1 MIIIIISNTKKMKD
15 PLLQPFQLKHLNLKN
30 RIITTS
36 HEPAYNENGFPKDRY
51 IAYHL
56 ERAKGGIS
64 MTMTAGSAVVSKD
77 SPPSFDNIHAYKDEV
92 VPWIKKLT
100 GVIHDQN
107 CAIMIQL
114 THLGRRT
121 SWNKGDWLPSIS
133 SGKHREP
140 AHKAFPKVAESW
152 DIQRIINEYGNA
164 AERMKEG
171 GMDGVELEAQG
182 HLIGQF
188 LSPFT
193 NELETEYG
201 GNFNNRLRFTFDI
214 LSEIRKKVGKN
225 FIVGIRC
232 VFDEVESG
240 GITKTEGFKIA
251 KILSDSGLVD
261 YLNINRGRIHTDPI
275 LTKHIPIQGMKTA
288 PHLEFAG
295 EIKKMVNLPIF
306 HASKISDVATAR
318 YAISNG
324 LVDMVGMTRGHLA
337 DPHIVKKI
345 KEKRE
350 DDIRPCVGA
359 TYCLDRIYQGE
370 EALCIH
376 NAATGR
382 ELKFPNIITSSK
394 LKKKIVVVGA
404 GPGGLE
410 GARIA
415 GERGH
420 EVVVFEAAS
429 DPGGQVRLCA
439 KSDRRKDMMGI
450 IDWRMQQC
458 SKKNVS
464 FNFNILAE
472 DKEIINENP
481 DTVIIATGG
490 IPNLQLFETKKD
502 LENVFTSWDIISGD
516 IKLAE
521 NILIYDEAG
530 DHTAMQS
537 AEIAVDQGSKVEFM
551 TPDRLISSEIMG
563 MNLTPYI
570 KNLQNKKITYS
581 IAKRLL
587 DVSIK
592 GNKLNAIIG
601 SDYDGNFKYNSTYD
615 QIILNYGI
623 KPLDELYF
631 NLVPLSKNEGEINYD
646 KFIKGEEQ
654 NIIKNNKK
662 KFNLYRIGD
671 AISSRN
677 IHAAIYD
684 ALRITINI

>member
-1 MIIIIISNTKKMKD
+1 MTDS
-15 PLLQPFQLKHLNLKN
+15 LLQSFKLKHLNLKN

-36 HEPAYNENGFPKDRY
+36 HEPAYNEDGFPKDRY
-51 IAYHL
+51 VAYHL
-56 ERAKGGIS
+56 ERAKGGIA
-64 MTMTAGSAVVSKD
+64 MTMTAGSTVVSKD

-100 GVIHDQN
+100 EAIHDQD
-107 CAIMIQL
+107 CKIMIQL

-152 DIQRIINEYGNA
+152 DIERIIKEYGDA

-171 GMDGVELEAQG
+171 GMDGVELEGQG

-188 LSPFT
+188 LSPLT

-201 GNFNNRLRFTFDI
+201 GSFENRLRFTLDVLSDI
-214 LSEIRKKVGKN
+214 RNKVGQK

-232 VFDEVESG
+232 VFDEVEKG
-240 GITKTEGFKIA
+240 GITKSDGLKIA
-251 KILSDSGLVD
+251 KILSDSGLID

-275 LTKHIPIQGMKTA
+275 LTKHIPIQGMKSA

-295 EIKKMVNLPIF
+295 EIKKEVNLPIF

-324 LVDMVGMTRGHLA
+324 LVDMIGMTRGHLA

-382 ELKFPNIITSSK
+382 ELKFPNIISK
-394 LKKKIVVVGA
+394 SKIKKKIVVVGA

-410 GARIA
+410 AARIA
-415 GERGH
+415 AERGH
-420 EVVVFEAAS
+420 EVIVFEAAP
-429 DPGGQVRLCA
+429 DPGGQIRLCA
-439 KSDRRKDMMGI
+439 KSARRKDMMGI

-458 SKKNVS
+458 IKKNVK
-464 FNFNILAE
+464 FNFNIIAE
-472 DKEIINENP
+472 AQDVINENP
-481 DTVIIATGG
+481 DTIIIATGG
-490 IPNLQLFETKKD
+490 MPNLELFETKKD

-516 IKLAE
+516 VKLAE

-537 AEIAVDQGSKVEFM
+537 AEIAIEKGSTVEFM

-563 MNLTPYI
+563 MNLTPYL

-581 IAKRLL
+581 IAKRLI

-592 GNKLNAIIG
+592 GNKLNATIG
-601 SDYDGNFKYNSTYD
+601 SDYDENFKHNSIYD
-615 QIILNYGI
+615 QIFLNYGV

-631 NLVPLSKNEGEINYD
+631 NLVSFSKNEGEVNYT
-646 KFIKGEEQ
+646 KFIKGEIQ
-654 NIIKNNKK
+654 NIIKNKNN

-671 AISSRN
+671 AVSSRN

-684 ALRITINI
+684 ALRLVINL

>member
-1 MIIIIISNTKKMKD
+1 MAD
-15 PLLQPFQLKHLNLKN
+15 PLLESFQLKHLHLKN

-36 HEPAYNENGFPKDRY
+36 HEPAYNDDGFPKDRY

-56 ERAKGGIS
+56 ERAKGGIA

-100 GVIHDQN
+100 DTIHDHD
-107 CAIMIQL
+107 CKIMIQL

-121 SWNKGDWLPSIS
+121 SWSKGDWLPSLS

-140 AHKAFPKVAESW
+140 AHKAFPKVMESW
-152 DIQRIINEYGNA
+152 DIERIIKEYGDA

-171 GMDGVELEAQG
+171 GMDGVELEGQG

-188 LSPFT
+188 LSPLT
-193 NELETEYG
+193 NELSTEYG
-201 GNFNNRLRFTFDI
+201 GSLENRLRFTIDV
-214 LSEIRKKVGKN
+214 LSDIRKKVGQD
-225 FIVGIRC
+225 FIGGIRC
-232 VFDEVESG
+232 VFDEAEEG
-240 GITKTEGFKIA
+240 GITKSEGLKIA

-261 YLNINRGRIHTDPI
+261 YLNINKGRIHTDPI
-275 LTKHIPIQGMKTA
+275 LTKHIPIQGMKSA

-295 EIKKMVNLPIF
+295 EIKKEIQLPIF

-324 LVDMVGMTRGHLA
+324 LVDMIGMTRGHLA
-337 DPHIVKKI
+337 DPHIVTKI

-350 DDIRPCVGA
+350 EDIRPCVGA

-382 ELKFPNIITSSK
+382 ELKFPNIISPSTV
-394 LKKKIVVVGA
+394 KKKIVVVGA
-404 GPGGLE
+404 GPAGLE
-410 GARIA
+410 AARIA

-420 EVVVFEAAS
+420 KVIVFEAAQ
-429 DPGGQVRLCA
+429 DPGGQIKLCA
-439 KSDRRKDMMGI
+439 KSERRRDMLGI

-458 SKKNVS
+458 AKKNVK
-464 FNFNILAE
+464 FNFNVIAE
-472 DKEIINENP
+472 SQDVLDEKPHTI
-481 DTVIIATGG
+481 IIATGG
-490 IPNLQLFETKKD
+490 MPNLELFETKKD
-502 LENVFTSWDIISGD
+502 LENVYTSWDIISGD
-516 IKLAE
+516 IKLSD

-530 DHTAMQS
+530 DHTGMQS
-537 AEIAVDQGSKVEFM
+537 AEIAIKEGSTVEFM

-563 MNLTPYI
+563 MNLTPYL
-570 KNLQNKKITYS
+570 KNLQDKKITYS

-592 GNKLNAIIG
+592 GNKLDALIG
-601 SDYDGNFKYNSTYD
+601 SDYDENFKYNSSYD
-615 QIILNYGI
+615 QVFLNYGI
-623 KPLDELYF
+623 KPLDELYYS
-631 NLVPLSKNEGEINYD
+631 LVPFSKNKGEVDYN
-646 KFIKGEEQ
+646 KFINGEEQ
-654 NIIKNNKK
+654 DIIKSDNNT
-662 KFNLYRIGD
+662 FNLFRIGD
-671 AISSRN
+671 AVSSRN

-684 ALRITINI
+684 ALRLVINL

>member
-1 MIIIIISNTKKMKD
+1 MTD
-15 PLLQPFQLKHLNLKN
+15 PLLQSFQLKHLNLKN

-56 ERAKGGIS
+56 ERAKGGIA

-100 GVIHDQN
+100 KTIHDQD
-107 CAIMIQL
+107 CKIMIQL

-121 SWNKGDWLPSIS
+121 SWSKGDWLPSIS

-140 AHKAFPKVAESW
+140 AHKAFPKIVENW
-152 DIQRIINEYGNA
+152 DIERIIKDYVDA

-171 GMDGVELEAQG
+171 GMDGVELEGQG

-188 LSPFT
+188 LSPLT

-201 GNFNNRLRFTFDI
+201 GSFENRLRFTIDI
-214 LSEIRKKVGKN
+214 LTKIRKKVGQN
-225 FIVGIRC
+225 FILGIRC
-232 VFDEVESG
+232 VFDEVEKG
-240 GITKTEGFKIA
+240 GISKSEGFKIA

-275 LTKHIPIQGMKTA
+275 LTKHIPIHGMKSA

-295 EIKKMVNLPIF
+295 EIKKEISIPVF

-324 LVDMVGMTRGHLA
+324 LVDMIGMTRGHLA
-337 DPHIVKKI
+337 DPHIVIKI

-350 DDIRPCVGA
+350 HDIRPCVGA

-382 ELKFPNIITSSK
+382 ELKFPNIISLSK
-394 LKKKIVVVGA
+394 IKKKIVIVGA

-410 GARIA
+410 AARISA
-415 GERGH
+415 ERGH
-420 EVVVFEAAS
+420 EVIVFEAAS
-429 DPGGQVRLCA
+429 DPGGQIRLCV
-439 KSDRRKDMMGI
+439 KSERRKDMMGI

-458 SKKNVS
+458 SKKNVK
-464 FNFNILAE
+464 FNFNVLADHQE
-472 DKEIINENP
+472 VINENP
-481 DTVIIATGG
+481 DTIIIATGG
-490 IPNLQLFETKKD
+490 IPNLELFETKKD
-502 LENVFTSWDIISGD
+502 LENVFTSWDIISGN
-516 IKLAE
+516 IKLSE

-530 DHTAMQS
+530 DHSAMQA
-537 AEIAVDQGSKVEFM
+537 AEIAIKKGSTVEFM

-563 MNLTPYI
+563 MNLTPYL
-570 KNLQNKKITYS
+570 KNLQDKKITFS
-581 IAKRLL
+581 IAKRLI

-592 GNKLNAIIG
+592 GNKLNTLIG
-601 SDYDGNFKYNSTYD
+601 SDYNKNFKHNVSYD
-615 QIILNYGI
+615 QVFLNYGI

-631 NLVPLSKNEGEINYD
+631 SLIPYSKNKGEIDYN
-646 KFIKGEEQ
+646 KFVNGEEQ
-654 NIIKNNKK
+654 DIIKSIKN
-662 KFNLYRIGD
+662 KFNLFRIGD

-684 ALRITINI
+684 ALRLVINL

>member
-1 MIIIIISNTKKMKD
+1 MAD
-15 PLLQPFQLKHLNLKN
+15 PLLQSFQLKHLHLKN

-36 HEPAYNENGFPKDRY
+36 HEPAYNEDGFPKDRY

-56 ERAKGGIS
+56 ERAKGGIA

-100 GVIHDQN
+100 NTIHDHD
-107 CAIMIQL
+107 CKIMIQL

-121 SWNKGDWLPSIS
+121 SWSKGDWLPSLS

-140 AHKAFPKVAESW
+140 AHKAFPKVMESW
-152 DIQRIINEYGNA
+152 DIERIIKEYGDA
-164 AERMKEG
+164 AERMKAG
-171 GMDGVELEAQG
+171 GMDGVELEGQG

-188 LSPFT
+188 LSPLT
-193 NELETEYG
+193 NELSTDYG
-201 GNFNNRLRFTFDI
+201 GSLENRLRLTI
-214 LSEIRKKVGKN
+214 EVLSDIRKKVGRD

-232 VFDEVESG
+232 VFDEVEKG
-240 GITKTEGFKIA
+240 GITKSEGLKIA

-261 YLNINRGRIHTDPI
+261 YLNVNKGRIHTDPI
-275 LTKHIPIQGMKTA
+275 LTKHIPIQGMKSA
-288 PHLEFAG
+288 PHLEFAS
-295 EIKKMVNLPIF
+295 EIKKEIKLPIF

-324 LVDMVGMTRGHLA
+324 LVDMIGMTRGHLA
-337 DPHIVKKI
+337 DPHIVTKI

-350 DDIRPCVGA
+350 EDIRPCVGA

-382 ELKFPNIITSSK
+382 ELKFPNIISPSTV
-394 LKKKIVVVGA
+394 KKKIVVVGA
-404 GPGGLE
+404 GPAGLE
-410 GARIA
+410 AARIA

-429 DPGGQVRLCA
+429 DPGGQIRLCA
-439 KSDRRKDMMGI
+439 KSERRKDMLGI

-458 SKKNVS
+458 AKKNVK
-464 FNFNILAE
+464 FNFNVVAE
-472 DKEIINENP
+472 SQDVLNEKP
-481 DTVIIATGG
+481 HTIIIATGG
-490 IPNLQLFETKKD
+490 IPNLELFETKKD
-502 LENVFTSWDIISGD
+502 LENVYTSWDIISGD
-516 IKLAE
+516 IKLSD

-530 DHTAMQS
+530 DHTGMQS
-537 AEIAVDQGSKVEFM
+537 AEIAIKEGSTVELM

-563 MNLTPYI
+563 MNLTPYL

-592 GNKLNAIIG
+592 GNKLNALIG
-601 SDYDGNFKYNSTYD
+601 SDYDENFKYNSSYD
-615 QIILNYGI
+615 QVFLNYGI

-631 NLVPLSKNEGEINYD
+631 SLVPFSKNKGEVDYN
-646 KFIKGEEQ
+646 KFINGEEQ
-654 NIIKNNKK
+654 DIIKSDNN
-662 KFNLYRIGD
+662 KFNLFRIGD
-671 AISSRN
+671 AVSSRN

-684 ALRITINI
+684 ALRLVINL

>member
-1 MIIIIISNTKKMKD
+1 MTD
-15 PLLQPFQLKHLNLKN
+15 ALLRSFQLKHLNLKN
-30 RIITTS
+30 RILTTS
-36 HEPAYNENGFPKDRY
+36 HEPAYNEDGFPKDRY

-56 ERAKGGIS
+56 ERAKGGIA

-100 GVIHDQN
+100 KVIHDQD

-140 AHKAFPKVAESW
+140 AHKAFPKVAEKW
-152 DIQRIINEYGNA
+152 DIQRIIKEYGDA

-171 GMDGVELEAQG
+171 GMDGVELEGQG

-188 LSPFT
+188 LSPLT
-193 NELETEYG
+193 NELENEYG
-201 GNFNNRLRFTFDI
+201 GNFENRLRFTLDV
-214 LSEIRKKVGKN
+214 LSEIRKKVGKK

-232 VFDEVESG
+232 VFDEVQEG
-240 GITKTEGFKIA
+240 GISKTEGFKIA
-251 KILSDSGLVD
+251 KILSDTGLVD
-261 YLNINRGRIHTDPI
+261 YLNVNRGRIHTDPI
-275 LTKHIPIQGMKTA
+275 LTKHIPIQGMKSA
-288 PHLEFAG
+288 PHLDFAG
-295 EIKKMVNLPIF
+295 EIKKEVNIPIF

-337 DPHIVKKI
+337 DPHIVTKI

-382 ELKFPNIITSSK
+382 ELKFPNIITTSK
-394 LKKKIVVVGA
+394 IKKKIVVVGA

-410 GARIA
+410 ASRIA
-415 GERGH
+415 AERGH
-420 EVVVFEAAS
+420 DVVVFEAAS

-439 KSDRRKDMMGI
+439 KSKRRKDMMGI

-458 SKKNVS
+458 NKKNVK
-464 FNFNILAE
+464 FNFNVLAE
-472 DKEIINENP
+472 KDDVLDEDP
-481 DTVIIATGG
+481 DTIIIATGG
-490 IPNLQLFETKKD
+490 MPNLELFETKKN
-502 LENVFTSWDIISGD
+502 LENIFTSWDIISGD
-516 IKLAE
+516 IKLAD

-537 AEIAVDQGSKVEFM
+537 AEIAIEEGSKVDFM

-563 MNLTPYI
+563 MNLTPYL
-570 KNLQNKKITYS
+570 KNLQNKNITYS

-587 DVSIK
+587 NVSIK
-592 GNKLNAIIG
+592 GNKLNALIG
-601 SDYDGNFKYNSTYD
+601 SDYDESFKYNSTYD
-615 QIILNYGI
+615 QVFLNYGT

-631 NLVPLSKNEGEINYD
+631 NLLPLSKNEGEINYD
-646 KFIKGEEQ
+646 NLIKGEQQ
-654 NIIKNNKK
+654 NIIKNNNN

-671 AISSRN
+671 AVSSRN

-684 ALRITINI
+684 ALRLLVNI

>member
-1 MIIIIISNTKKMKD
+1 MND
-15 PLLQPFQLKHLNLKN
+15 PLLQSFQLKHLHLKN
-30 RIITTS
+30 RIIITS
-36 HEPAYNENGFPKDRY
+36 HEPSYNEDGFPKDKY

-56 ERAKGGIS
+56 ERAKGGIA
-64 MTMTAGSAVVSKD
+64 MTMTAGSSVVSKD

-100 GVIHDQN
+100 NAIHDQD
-107 CAIMIQL
+107 CKIMIQL

-121 SWNKGDWLPSIS
+121 SWSKGDWLPSIS

-140 AHKAFPKVAESW
+140 AHKAFPKIAESW
-152 DIQRIINEYGNA
+152 DIERIIKEYGDA

-171 GMDGVELEAQG
+171 GMDGVELEGQG

-188 LSPFT
+188 LSPLS
-193 NELETEYG
+193 NDLETEYG
-201 GNFNNRLRFTFDI
+201 GSLENRLRFTI
-214 LSEIRKKVGKN
+214 EVLTEIRKKVGQK

-232 VFDEVESG
+232 VFDEKAEG
-240 GITKTEGFKIA
+240 GLNKSDGLEIA
-251 KILSDSGLVD
+251 KILSKSGLVD
-261 YLNINRGRIHTDPI
+261 YLNINRGRIHTDPS
-275 LTKHIPIQGMKTA
+275 LTKLIPIQGMKSA
-288 PHLEFAG
+288 PHLDFAG
-295 EIKKMVNLPIF
+295 EIKKEVNLPIF

-324 LVDMVGMTRGHLA
+324 LVDMIGMTRGHLA

-350 DDIRPCVGA
+350 EDIRPCVGA

-382 ELKFPNIITSSK
+382 ELKFPNIISPSK
-394 LKKKIVVVGA
+394 TKKRIVIVGA

-410 GARIA
+410 SARIA
-415 GERGH
+415 CERGH
-420 EVVVFEAAS
+420 EVVIFEAAS

-439 KSDRRKDMMGI
+439 KSKRRKDMMGI
-450 IDWRMQQC
+450 IDWRMEQC
-458 SKKNVS
+458 TKKNVNFK
-464 FNFNILAE
+464 FNVLAE
-472 DKEIINENP
+472 KDEILDEHP

-490 IPNLQLFETKKD
+490 IPNLELFETKKD
-502 LENVFTSWDIISGD
+502 LENVFSSWDIISGD
-516 IKLAE
+516 IKTAE

-530 DHTAMQS
+530 DHVAMQS
-537 AEIAVDQGSKVEFM
+537 AEVAIEQGSKVNFM

-563 MNLTPYI
+563 MNLTPYL
-570 KNLQNKKITYS
+570 KNLQNENIS
-581 IAKRLL
+581 FLIGKRLL

-592 GNKLNAIIG
+592 GNKLNALIG
-601 SDYDGNFKYNSTYD
+601 SDYNELFKQNSTYD
-615 QIILNYGI
+615 QVFVNYGT

-631 NLVPLSKNEGEINYD
+631 ELLPLSKNMGEVNYE
-646 KFIKGEEQ
+646 KFIKGHEQ
-654 NIIKNNKK
+654 DIIKNKDN
-662 KFNLYRIGD
+662 KFNIFRIGD
-671 AISSRN
+671 AVSSRN

-684 ALRITINI
+684 ALRLVINI

>member
-1 MIIIIISNTKKMKD
+1 MTDS
-15 PLLQPFQLKHLNLKN
+15 LLQPFQLKHLNLKN

-56 ERAKGGIS
+56 ERAKGGIA

-100 GVIHDQN
+100 KAIHDQD

-152 DIQRIINEYGNA
+152 DIQRIIKEYGDA

-171 GMDGVELEAQG
+171 GMDGVELEGQG

-188 LSPFT
+188 LSPLT

-201 GNFNNRLRFTFDI
+201 GSFENRLRFTLDV
-214 LSEIRKKVGKN
+214 LSEIRKKVGYK
-225 FIVGIRC
+225 FILGIRC
-232 VFDEVESG
+232 VLDEVQAG

-251 KILSDSGLVD
+251 KTLSESGLID

-275 LTKHIPIQGMKTA
+275 LTKQIPIQGMKSA
-288 PHLEFAG
+288 PHLDFVG
-295 EIKKMVNLPIF
+295 EIKKEVNLPIF

-324 LVDMVGMTRGHLA
+324 LVDMIGMTRGHLA

-345 KEKRE
+345 TEKRE

-382 ELKFPNIITSSK
+382 ELIFPNVIISSK
-394 LKKKIVVVGA
+394 SKKKIVIVGA
-404 GPGGLE
+404 GPAGLE

-415 GERGH
+415 AERGH

-429 DPGGQVRLCA
+429 DPGGQIRLCA

-458 SKKNVS
+458 TKRKVK

-472 DKEIINENP
+472 SQNVLEENP
-481 DTVIIATGG
+481 DNVIIATGG
-490 IPNLQLFETKKD
+490 IPNLELFETKKD

-537 AEIAVDQGSKVEFM
+537 AEIAVQGGSTVEFM

-592 GNKLNAIIG
+592 DNKLNALIG
-601 SDYDGNFKYNSTYD
+601 SDYDEKFKHNSTYD
-615 QIILNYGI
+615 QIILNYGV

-631 NLVPLSKNEGEINYD
+631 NLVPYSKNEGEVNYD
-646 KFIKGEEQ
+646 KFIKGEQQ
-654 NIIKNNKK
+654 NIIKNKNN

-684 ALRITINI
+684 ALRLVINL

>member
-1 MIIIIISNTKKMKD
+1 MTDS
-15 PLLQPFQLKHLNLKN
+15 LLQPFQLKHLNLKN

-51 IAYHL
+51 IAYHS
-56 ERAKGGIS
+56 ERAKGGIA
-64 MTMTAGSAVVSKD
+64 MTMTAGSTVVSKD

-100 GVIHDQN
+100 KAIHDQD

-152 DIQRIINEYGNA
+152 DIQRIIKEYGDA

-171 GMDGVELEAQG
+171 GMDGVELEGQG

-188 LSPFT
+188 LSPLT

-201 GNFNNRLRFTFDI
+201 GSFENRLRFTLDV
-214 LSEIRKKVGKN
+214 LSEIRKKVGYK
-225 FIVGIRC
+225 FILGIRC
-232 VFDEVESG
+232 VLDEVQAG

-251 KILSDSGLVD
+251 KTLSESGLID

-275 LTKHIPIQGMKTA
+275 LTKQIPIQGMKSA
-288 PHLEFAG
+288 PHLDFVG
-295 EIKKMVNLPIF
+295 EIKKEVNLPIF

-324 LVDMVGMTRGHLA
+324 LVDMIGMTRGHLA

-345 KEKRE
+345 TEKRE

-382 ELKFPNIITSSK
+382 ELIFPNVIISSK
-394 LKKKIVVVGA
+394 SKKKIVIVGA
-404 GPGGLE
+404 GPAGLE

-415 GERGH
+415 AERGH

-429 DPGGQVRLCA
+429 DPGGQIRLCA

-458 SKKNVS
+458 TKRKVK

-472 DKEIINENP
+472 SQNVLEENP
-481 DTVIIATGG
+481 DNVIIATGG
-490 IPNLQLFETKKD
+490 IPNLELFETKKD

-537 AEIAVDQGSKVEFM
+537 AEIAIQGGSTVEFM

-592 GNKLNAIIG
+592 DNKLNALIG
-601 SDYDGNFKYNSTYD
+601 SDYDEKFKHNSTYD
-615 QIILNYGI
+615 QVILNYGV

-631 NLVPLSKNEGEINYD
+631 NLVPHSKNEGEVNYD
-646 KFIKGEEQ
+646 KFIKGEQQ
-654 NIIKNNKK
+654 NIIKNKNN

-684 ALRITINI
+684 ALRLVINL

>member
-1 MIIIIISNTKKMKD
+1 MAD
-15 PLLQPFQLKHLNLKN
+15 PLLESFQLKHLHLKN

-36 HEPAYNENGFPKDRY
+36 HEPAYNDDGFPKDRY

-56 ERAKGGIS
+56 ERAKGGIA

-100 GVIHDQN
+100 DTIHDHD
-107 CAIMIQL
+107 CKIMIQL

-121 SWNKGDWLPSIS
+121 SWSKGDWLPSLS

-140 AHKAFPKVAESW
+140 AHKAFPKVMESW
-152 DIQRIINEYGNA
+152 DIERIIKEYGDA

-171 GMDGVELEAQG
+171 GMDGVELEGQG

-188 LSPFT
+188 LSPLT
-193 NELETEYG
+193 NELSTEYG
-201 GNFNNRLRFTFDI
+201 GSLENRLRFTIDV
-214 LSEIRKKVGKN
+214 LSDIRKKVGQD

-232 VFDEVESG
+232 VFDEVEEG
-240 GITKTEGFKIA
+240 GITKSEGLKIA

-261 YLNINRGRIHTDPI
+261 YLNVNKGRIHTDPI
-275 LTKHIPIQGMKTA
+275 LTKHIPIQGMKSA

-295 EIKKMVNLPIF
+295 EIKKEIQLPIF

-324 LVDMVGMTRGHLA
+324 LVDMIGMTRGHLA
-337 DPHIVKKI
+337 DPHIVTKI

-350 DDIRPCVGA
+350 EDIRPCVGA

-382 ELKFPNIITSSK
+382 ELKFPNIISSSTV
-394 LKKKIVVVGA
+394 KKKVVVVGA
-404 GPGGLE
+404 GPAGLE
-410 GARIA
+410 AARIA

-420 EVVVFEAAS
+420 EVVVFEAAP
-429 DPGGQVRLCA
+429 DPGGQIRLCA
-439 KSDRRKDMMGI
+439 KSERRRDMLGI

-458 SKKNVS
+458 AKKNVK
-464 FNFNILAE
+464 FNFNVVAE
-472 DKEIINENP
+472 SQDVLDEKPHTI
-481 DTVIIATGG
+481 IIATGG
-490 IPNLQLFETKKD
+490 MPNLELFGTKKD
-502 LENVFTSWDIISGD
+502 LENVYTSWDIISGD
-516 IKLAE
+516 IKLSD

-530 DHTAMQS
+530 DHTGMQS
-537 AEIAVDQGSKVEFM
+537 AEIAIKEGSTVEFM

-563 MNLTPYI
+563 MNLTPYL
-570 KNLQNKKITYS
+570 KNLQDKKITYS

-592 GNKLNAIIG
+592 GNKLNALIG
-601 SDYDGNFKYNSTYD
+601 SDYDENFKYNSSYD
-615 QIILNYGI
+615 QVFLNYGI
-623 KPLDELYF
+623 KPLDELYYS
-631 NLVPLSKNEGEINYD
+631 LVPFSKNKGEVDYN
-646 KFIKGEEQ
+646 KFINGDEQ
-654 NIIKNNKK
+654 DIIKIDNN
-662 KFNLYRIGD
+662 KFNLFRIGD
-671 AISSRN
+671 AVSSRN

-684 ALRITINI
+684 ALRLVINL

>member
-1 MIIIIISNTKKMKD
+1 MTD
-15 PLLQPFQLKHLNLKN
+15 ALLRSFQLKHLNLKN
-30 RIITTS
+30 RILTTS
-36 HEPAYNENGFPKDRY
+36 HEPAYNEDGFPKDRY

-56 ERAKGGIS
+56 ERAKGGIA

-100 GVIHDQN
+100 KVIHDQD

-121 SWNKGDWLPSIS
+121 TWNKGDWLPSIS

-140 AHKAFPKVAESW
+140 AHKAFPKVAEKW
-152 DIQRIINEYGNA
+152 DIQRIIKEYGDA

-171 GMDGVELEAQG
+171 GMDGVELEGQG

-188 LSPFT
+188 LSPLT
-193 NELETEYG
+193 NELENEYG
-201 GNFNNRLRFTFDI
+201 GNFENRLRFTLDV
-214 LSEIRKKVGKN
+214 LSEIRKKVGKK

-232 VFDEVESG
+232 VFDEVQEG
-240 GITKTEGFKIA
+240 GISKTEGFKIA
-251 KILSDSGLVD
+251 KILSDTGLVD
-261 YLNINRGRIHTDPI
+261 YLNVNRGRIHTDPI
-275 LTKHIPIQGMKTA
+275 LTKHIPIQGMKSA

-295 EIKKMVNLPIF
+295 EIKKEVNIPIF

-337 DPHIVKKI
+337 DPHIVTKI

-382 ELKFPNIITSSK
+382 ELKFPNIITTSK
-394 LKKKIVVVGA
+394 IKKKIVVVGA

-410 GARIA
+410 ASRIA
-415 GERGH
+415 AERGH
-420 EVVVFEAAS
+420 DVVVFEAAS

-439 KSDRRKDMMGI
+439 KSKRRKDMMGI

-458 SKKNVS
+458 NKKNVK
-464 FNFNILAE
+464 FNFNVLAE
-472 DKEIINENP
+472 KDDVLDENP
-481 DTVIIATGG
+481 DTIIIATGG
-490 IPNLQLFETKKD
+490 MPNLELFETKKN
-502 LENVFTSWDIISGD
+502 LENIFTSWDIISGD
-516 IKLAE
+516 IKLAD

-537 AEIAVDQGSKVEFM
+537 AEIAIEEGSKVDFM

-563 MNLTPYI
+563 MNLTPYL
-570 KNLQNKKITYS
+570 KNLQNKNITYS

-587 DVSIK
+587 NVSIK
-592 GNKLNAIIG
+592 GNKLNALIG
-601 SDYDGNFKYNSTYD
+601 SDYDEGFKYNSTYD
-615 QIILNYGI
+615 QIFLNYGI

-646 KFIKGEEQ
+646 KLIKGEQQ
-654 NIIKNNKK
+654 NIIKNNNN

-684 ALRITINI
+684 ALRLLVNI

>member
-1 MIIIIISNTKKMKD
+1 MTD
-15 PLLQPFQLKHLNLKN
+15 ALLQPFQLKHLNLKN

-56 ERAKGGIS
+56 ERAKGGIA
-64 MTMTAGSAVVSKD
+64 MTMTAGSTVVSKD

-100 GVIHDQN
+100 KAIHDQD

-152 DIQRIINEYGNA
+152 DIQRIIKEYGDA

-171 GMDGVELEAQG
+171 GMDGVELEGQG

-188 LSPFT
+188 LSPLT

-201 GNFNNRLRFTFDI
+201 GSFENRLRFTLDV
-214 LSEIRKKVGKN
+214 LSEIRKKVGYK
-225 FIVGIRC
+225 FILGIRC
-232 VFDEVESG
+232 VLDEVQAG

-251 KILSDSGLVD
+251 KTLSESGLID

-275 LTKHIPIQGMKTA
+275 LTKQIPIQGMKSA
-288 PHLEFAG
+288 PHLDFVG
-295 EIKKMVNLPIF
+295 EVKKEVNLPIF

-318 YAISNG
+318 HAISNS
-324 LVDMVGMTRGHLA
+324 LVDMIGMTRGHLA

-345 KEKRE
+345 TKKRE

-376 NAATGR
+376 NAVTGR
-382 ELKFPNIITSSK
+382 ELIFPNIITSSK
-394 LKKKIVVVGA
+394 SKKKIVIVGA
-404 GPGGLE
+404 GPAGLE

-415 GERGH
+415 AERGH

-429 DPGGQVRLCA
+429 DPGGQIRLCA

-458 SKKNVS
+458 TKRKVK

-472 DKEIINENP
+472 SQNVLEENP
-481 DTVIIATGG
+481 DNVIIATGG
-490 IPNLQLFETKKD
+490 IPNLELFETKKD
-502 LENVFTSWDIISGD
+502 LENVFSSWDIISGD

-537 AEIAVDQGSKVEFM
+537 AEIAIQEGSTVEFM

-592 GNKLNAIIG
+592 DNKLNALIG
-601 SDYDGNFKYNSTYD
+601 SDYDEKFKHNSTYD
-615 QIILNYGI
+615 QVILNYGV

-631 NLVPLSKNEGEINYD
+631 NLVPHSKNEGELNYD
-646 KFIKGEEQ
+646 KFIKGEQQ
-654 NIIKNNKK
+654 NIINNKNN

-684 ALRITINI
+684 ALRLVINL